1 LFDPSVVILL
11 FLKLYM

>member
-1 LFDPSVVILL
+1 LLDPSVVILL